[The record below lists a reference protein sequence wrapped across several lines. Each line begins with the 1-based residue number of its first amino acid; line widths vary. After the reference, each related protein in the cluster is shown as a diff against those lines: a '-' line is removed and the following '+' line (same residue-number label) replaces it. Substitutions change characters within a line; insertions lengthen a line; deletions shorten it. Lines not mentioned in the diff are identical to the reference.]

1 MITRTVC
8 IDEVGHRYET
18 RTLHKEGWG
27 CSLMNSLRFL
37 AVSFDSFP
45 SLCAEQITGGSNFLE
60 HTWSLLFIT
69 GSDRDLARECL
80 LLYFTQTGHQMSA
93 LPIDAQ
99 SFGAVEFDFFFSI
112 PHYRIGRDHT
122 RPLGA
127 FRNDVIQIF
136 VSLLSLAYVTDAC
149 ETVCVCFQERTQVD
163 KALYPPSVVIKE
175 LIFL

>member
-8 IDEVGHRYET
+8 IDEAGHRYET

-80 LLYFTQTGHQMSA
+80 LLYFAQTGHQMSE

-99 SFGAVEFDFFFSI
+99 SFGAVEFDFFFLHPSLSHWPWSHKTLGGFSKWCHPDFCFI
-112 PHYRIGRDHT
+112 IIFGLCDGRVW
-122 RPLGA
+122 
-127 FRNDVIQIF
+127 N
-136 VSLLSLAYVTDAC
+136 SLRLFPREDPG
-149 ETVCVCFQERTQVD
+149 R
-163 KALYPPSVVIKE
+163 
-175 LIFL
+175 